1 MKKINR
7 RNRIRKKRTIIII
20 TILISI
26 VFLAPVYAYMRKQLS
41 LEGTATIITEDTK
54 KSCDGIITYT
64 TNSWQSGNL
73 NYYHF
78 SFTLTNNGDKDFN
91 FWEIYFDVPNDSE
104 ILTYSSSEVSLVGTK
119 LMAQNVSYNGT
130 ILPANSA
137 TFEVQMS
144 TSEENYR
151 PTNIVINNCYYEDD
165 DTEENPNDDIDGPL
179 DIKFVP
185 VASYGNYTFQYDVT
199 VTNTSTLTINEWEFA
214 LEKLENTKINNIWN
228 ANYIIKEDSII
239 LSNMTYNGTISPGDS
254 ITFGIIIDTDK
265 RNFKPKVI
273 SN

>member
-78 SFTLTNNGDKDFN
+78 SFTLTNNGEKDFN

-130 ILPANSA
+130 ILPTNSV

-165 DTEENPNDDIDGPL
+165 DTEENPNDDINGPL

>member
-1 MKKINR
+1 MRKFNR

-78 SFTLTNNGDKDFN
+78 SFTLTNNGGKDFN

-130 ILPANSA
+130 ILPTNSV

-165 DTEENPNDDIDGPL
+165 DTEENPNDDINGPL

-214 LEKLENTKINNIWN
+214 IEKLENTKINNIWN